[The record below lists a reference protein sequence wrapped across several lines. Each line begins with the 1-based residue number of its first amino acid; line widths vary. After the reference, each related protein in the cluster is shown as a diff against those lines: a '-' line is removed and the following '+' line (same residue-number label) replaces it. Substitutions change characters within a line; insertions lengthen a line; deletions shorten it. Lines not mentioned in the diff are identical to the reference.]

1 MKPICTALVIGALS
15 LLTAEL
21 ALAAPEQTPYTPS
34 QDKQV
39 VEVLRER
46 PLSSAERQWRE
57 LRQQARQVPENAA
70 LAVQVA
76 RQAMQW
82 ARRDGD
88 PRLIGQA
95 QAALGHWWAQAN
107 PPADVRLLRAV
118 ILQSTH
124 DFNAALKDLR
134 ALTQSQ
140 SGNAQAW
147 LTQASVLQ
155 VTGQYDAASASC
167 EALSKA
173 GAPWHQQACALE
185 LSSYRGHA
193 DQAELELATLVQK
206 APRELQPYINLI
218 RAELAERQG
227 HIPQANGLYALL
239 LSQDDDGYTEGAY
252 ADFLLD
258 QGRAPE
264 VIARLKGRQR
274 NDALLLRLAEA
285 YTATQ
290 DPARETAVQALRARF
305 AAARERGDSVHRRE
319 EARFTLRLL
328 KRPQE
333 ALRLALANWQVQKEP
348 LDARILLEAAKAAG
362 QPQAAEA
369 ARAFIGQA
377 GWSDQRLVSLL

>member
-1 MKPICTALVIGALS
+1 MHAALAIGTLS
-15 LLTAEL
+15 LLSATT
-21 ALAAPEQTPYTPS
+21 ALAAKDPTPYTPS
-34 QDKQV
+34 RDQQV

-46 PLSSAERQWRE
+46 PLSTAERQWRE
-57 LRQQARQVPENAA
+57 LRQQARQNPNNAT

-82 ARRDGD
+82 SRRDGD

-95 QAALGHWWAQAN
+95 QAALGHWWAHAN
-107 PPADVRLLRAV
+107 PPADVRLLRAT

-140 SGNAQAW
+140 PGNTQAW

-155 VTGQYDAASASC
+155 VTGQYDDASASC
-167 EALSKA
+167 EAMGKA

-185 LSSYRGHA
+185 LSSLRGHA
-193 DQAELELATLVQK
+193 NQAELELATLVQK
-206 APRELQPYINLI
+206 APRELQPHINLI

-227 HIPQANGLYALL
+227 HLPQANGLYALL
-239 LSQDDDGYTEGAY
+239 LSQDDNSYTEGAY

-258 QGRAPE
+258 QGRATE

-285 YTATQ
+285 YAATQ
-290 DPARETAVQALRARF
+290 DPAREAAVQALRARF
-305 AAARERGDSVHRRE
+305 AAARERGDSVHGRE

-328 KRPQE
+328 KRPKE
-333 ALRLALANWQVQKEP
+333 ALRMALANWQVQKEP
-348 LDARILLEAAKAAG
+348 PDARILLEAAKAAG
-362 QPQAAEA
+362 QPQAADP
-369 ARAFIGQA
+369 ARAFISQA
-377 GWSDQRLVSLL
+377 GWSDQRLAGLL